1 MKRKEKNISLLH
13 SLSHLRAKR
22 TTKDAPLLPAFSLSV
37 YCARKKKTPKK
48 RKRRGKRFAFTRRT
62 GAVGFLASSLA
73 LKASRCARAS

>member
-37 YCARKKKTPKK
+37 YCARKKKHP
-48 RKRRGKRFAFTRRT
+48 RKEKGEENASLSL
-62 GAVGFLASSLA
+62 VGQVRLGFSRAASL
-73 LKASRCARAS
+73 

>member
-37 YCARKKKTPKK
+37 YCARKKKNTQEKK
-48 RKRRGKRFAFTRRT
+48 KERKTLRFH
-62 GAVGFLASSLA
+62 S
-73 LKASRCARAS
+73 